1 MSAPPSTR
9 VRIPWHAVVIAILT
23 LGLLWLFFRNVDI
36 AASWRAVTHAHLG
49 YIAGAVGV
57 MAAVYS
63 LRAQRWLILLQPLGP
78 VRWITALRTTVIG
91 FAVIFLLPGRVGEI
105 LRPYL
110 LARREGLNPASTFAT
125 VIVERLLDV
134 TTVSLLFAVAVLLS
148 GIDVGDGVKAAGI
161 VAAVGAITALAI
173 LCVLAGHPER
183 LGRFAGRLSRR
194 LPPKVADAVARIVQT
209 FTEGLVVLRSPGRLA
224 IAAVWSVSVWVAI
237 GVSIWLT
244 SRAFDLTLSAIGTF
258 IVVGYLAV
266 GVSVPTPGGV
276 GGFEVLYK
284 EAVTKFF
291 GANPDVGAAAALVL
305 HAVSFV
311 PVTLMGLVL
320 MWREGLTLGGLKSM
334 RAEAQAAEH
343 PAAGAAA
350 PSSTDAGVAVGK
362 PTSASQREAR
372 R

>member
-1 MSAPPSTR
+1 MSAAPTR
-9 VRIPWHAVVIAILT
+9 SRFPWHAIVIAILT
-23 LGLLWLFFRNVDI
+23 IGLLWLFFRNVDI
-36 AASWRAVTHAHLG
+36 AEAWRAVTHAHVG
-49 YIAGAVGV
+49 YITAAVGV
-57 MAAVYS
+57 MFVVYS
-63 LRAQRWLILLQPLGP
+63 LRAQRWLILLRPLGP
-78 VRWITALRTTVIG
+78 VRWSTAFRTTVIG
-91 FAVIFLLPGRVGEI
+91 FTVIFLLPGRLGEI

-110 LARREGLNPASTFAT
+110 LARREGLNAASTFAT

-134 TTVSLLFAVAVLLS
+134 VTVSLLFAGAVLLS
-148 GIDVGDGVKAAGI
+148 GLDVGERVKAAGI
-161 VAAVGAITALAI
+161 VAAAGSATALAI

-183 LGRFAGRLSRR
+183 LGKFAGRLSRK
-194 LPPKVADAVARIVQT
+194 LPAKVADAVARIVQR

-224 IAAVWSVSVWVAI
+224 IAGIWSVAVWVTI
-237 GVSIWLT
+237 GLSIWLT

-284 EAVTKFF
+284 EAVTTFF

-311 PVTLMGLVL
+311 PVTIFGLVL

-334 RAEAQAAEH
+334 REEAKAAEQ
-343 PAAGAAA
+343 
-350 PSSTDAGVAVGK
+350 
-362 PTSASQREAR
+362 PTV
-372 R
+372 

>member
-1 MSAPPSTR
+1 
-9 VRIPWHAVVIAILT
+9 
-23 LGLLWLFFRNVDI
+23 
-36 AASWRAVTHAHLG
+36 
-49 YIAGAVGV
+49 
-57 MAAVYS
+57 
-63 LRAQRWLILLQPLGP
+63 GP
-78 VRWITALRTTVIG
+78 VRWSTAFRTTVIG
-91 FAVIFLLPGRVGEI
+91 FTVIFLLPGRVGEI

-110 LARREGLNPASTFAT
+110 LARREGLNAASTFAT

-134 TTVSLLFAVAVLLS
+134 VTVSLLFAVAVFLS
-148 GIDVGDGVKAAGI
+148 GIDVGERVKFAGI
-161 VAAVGAITALAI
+161 VAAVGASTALAI

-194 LPPKVADAVARIVQT
+194 LPPKIAAAVARIVQT
-209 FTEGLVVLRSPGRLA
+209 FTEGLVVLRSPARLA
-224 IAAVWSVSVWVAI
+224 VAAVWSVAVWAVI
-237 GVSIWLT
+237 GLSIWLT
-244 SRAFDLTLSAIGTF
+244 SQAFDLTLSAIGTF

-284 EAVTKFF
+284 EAVTTFF

-311 PVTLMGLVL
+311 PVTILGLVM

-334 RAEAQAAEH
+334 KAEAQAAEH
-343 PAAGAAA
+343 PASATNTARAAATAGKPAEGAASDDGA
-350 PSSTDAGVAVGK
+350 AKAADFRK
-362 PTSASQREAR
+362 AR